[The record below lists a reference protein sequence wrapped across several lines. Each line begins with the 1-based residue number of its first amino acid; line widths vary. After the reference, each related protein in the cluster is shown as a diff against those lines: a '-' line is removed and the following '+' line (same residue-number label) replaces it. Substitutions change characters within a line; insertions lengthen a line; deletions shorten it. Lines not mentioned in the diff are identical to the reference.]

1 MNQQRTFSIRSRI
14 IAMNLGLVLLFVVL
28 IFGLFLPHFEGR
40 LLDRKK
46 QSITEIVKIAVTTV
60 EAIYKRQ
67 QAGDISEEEAKAQA
81 ITIVRS
87 MRYGKDELD
96 YLWINNFEPR
106 MIMHPFVP
114 ELNGKMLDNYQDP
127 NGKKLFVEF
136 VQLCKENG
144 HGYLDYEW
152 QYKDKA
158 DQILPKVSYV
168 QEFKP
173 WGWIIGTGVYIE
185 DVHAEMGEMRNLAM
199 FVLALFA
206 ILSTT
211 GITLF
216 TNRIVKPI
224 SQLRAAANE
233 LANGDLRELVT
244 VSSKDEIFLLAND
257 FNRLIEAMQKVLG
270 GLTQH
275 SVQLAS
281 STEEMSSTLNN
292 FTVQAQN
299 QSASTEEIAATTEQ
313 LSAGMDLVYQS
324 SNQQNESVESLIGT
338 MQGLSAKIGDMGK
351 MVVSAGQKINDIN
364 SLAKDGE
371 STLSKLNESMQAVLQ
386 SSTSMTSI
394 IEIINEISDRINLLS
409 LNAAI
414 EAARAGDAGR
424 GFAVVAEEVGK
435 LADRTGSSIREI
447 SELVETNNRQIHQGI
462 DQLLATTSVIDGIIS
477 GISGMNSHMTGLQG
491 GMAAQTESN
500 DTVQRQ
506 LGVVRTRS
514 DEIKVAIVEQ
524 KNAVS
529 EIATSISVIN
539 DAIQS
544 VVAASEEMTATSDQI
559 AEMAESVHDQIMF
572 FKL

>member
-81 ITIVRS
+81 ITIIRS

-136 VQLCKENG
+136 VRLCKENG
-144 HGYLDYEW
+144 RGYLDYEW

-185 DVHAEMGEMRNLAM
+185 DVHAEMSEMRNLAI

-462 DQLLATTSVIDGIIS
+462 DQLLATTSVIDGILS